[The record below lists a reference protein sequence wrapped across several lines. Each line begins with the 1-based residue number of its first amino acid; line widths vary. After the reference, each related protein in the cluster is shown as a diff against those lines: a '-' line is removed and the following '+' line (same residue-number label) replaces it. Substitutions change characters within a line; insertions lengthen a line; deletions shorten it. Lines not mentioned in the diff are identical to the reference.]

1 MKSKIAIR
9 PLTVEDWPAAAAIY
23 NQGILSGHATFEK
36 VCPDYSRWDAEHLQQ
51 CRLALTEND
60 QLAGWAALAPV
71 SRREAYSGVAEAS
84 VYVRAGRRG
93 RGYGGMLLQTLCEES
108 ERAGI
113 WTVQAVIFREN
124 TPSIKMCEK
133 CGFRMVGWREKI
145 GVDAAGR
152 WRDTVLMERR
162 SGIGLQPDQQ
172 AAGI

>member
-1 MKSKIAIR
+1 MKGKIAIR
-9 PLTVEDWPAAAAIY
+9 PLTLDDWPAAAAIY

-36 VCPDYSRWDAEHLQQ
+36 ACPEYAQWDAEHLTQ
-51 CRLALTEND
+51 CRLALTENE

-71 SRREAYSGVAEAS
+71 STRAAYSGVAEAS

-93 RGYGGMLLQTLCEES
+93 RGYGSLLLQALCEES

-124 TPSIKMCEK
+124 VPSIQMCEK

-145 GVDAAGR
+145 GQDATGR
-152 WRDTVLMERR
+152 WRDTVLLERR
-162 SGIGLQPDQQ
+162 SAFGLQD
-172 AAGI
+172 AAAD